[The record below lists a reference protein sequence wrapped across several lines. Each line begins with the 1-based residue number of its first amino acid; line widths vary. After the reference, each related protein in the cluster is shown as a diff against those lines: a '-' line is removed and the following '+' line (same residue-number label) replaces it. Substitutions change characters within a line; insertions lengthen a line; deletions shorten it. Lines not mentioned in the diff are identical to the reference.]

1 VKLKY
6 INTFLRLLF
15 AIVLLTGC
23 AEFSKLKVDPDGH
36 YRFEDIPIQVRAPK
50 DCLLE
55 MFVYEGPE
63 AVGFMTG
70 RGYWMLDGYYELQVW
85 DRPDAIAR
93 EVDFFR
99 DAYKI
104 SKDYIK
110 AEAQRR
116 KMRLEWQSMEFLD
129 EYPVPAFQT
138 LGVDSE
144 RGRVLA
150 SFTLQENYITV
161 VSLQYPMQSLK
172 GEPMEIPWG
181 CYNRFL
187 ESVREI
193 KQPVPDSG

>member
-1 VKLKY
+1 MNFTPVISSLKL
-6 INTFLRLLF
+6 LVG
-15 AIVLLTGC
+15 AAVLSGC
-23 AEFSKLKVDPDGH
+23 AEFSKLKVDPDGQ
-36 YRFEDIPIQVRAPK
+36 YRFKDLPLQVSAPK

-55 MFVYEGPE
+55 MFVYEGPR

-70 RGYWMLDGYYELQVW
+70 RGYWVLDGYYELQVW
-85 DRPDAIAR
+85 DRPEAIAR

-104 SKDYIK
+104 SKDYIA
-110 AEAQRR
+110 AEGQRR
-116 KMRLEWQSMEFLD
+116 KMQLQWQSMEFLD
-129 EYPVPAFQT
+129 EFPVPAFQT
-138 LGVDSE
+138 LGVDKD

-150 SFTLQENYITV
+150 SFALRENYITV
-161 VSLQYPMQSLK
+161 VSLQYPNQSLK

-193 KQPVPDSG
+193 KQVSPVSG